1 MKVFTILSIDN
12 WLLYST
18 AGQEAGCVRYWCPR
32 GRLGWAPGGKE
43 LIKLN
48 LQR

>member
-18 AGQEAGCVRYWCPR
+18 AGQEAGCVRYWFP
-32 GRLGWAPGGKE
+32 GGAEMAPGGKE

>member
-18 AGQEAGCVRYWCPR
+18 AGQEAGYAVLCILLAYLFVDHFLLY
-32 GRLGWAPGGKE
+32 
-43 LIKLN
+43 
-48 LQR
+48 LQ